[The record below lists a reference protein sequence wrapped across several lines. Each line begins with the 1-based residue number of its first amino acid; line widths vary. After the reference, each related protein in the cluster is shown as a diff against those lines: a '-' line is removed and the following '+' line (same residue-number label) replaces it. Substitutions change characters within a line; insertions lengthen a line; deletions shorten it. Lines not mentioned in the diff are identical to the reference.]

1 MDVKNIV
8 RSVFIWVTTSLGIA
22 TALYLFGNPFIPS
35 LILVLIAQYFIG
47 DIIFRVVAAKD
58 LAKTREA
65 ELEITDKMTKQ
76 YATVDCP
83 CDQKSSQLVLLNINE
98 ENLYKCN
105 KCDKELKCMVGW
117 KSVQTTTPLIED
129 PFKKFDFTKN
139 TDYQE

>member
-8 RSVFIWVTTSLGIA
+8 RSVFIWITTSLGIA
-22 TALYLFGNPFIPS
+22 TALYLFGKPFLPS
-35 LILVLIAQYFIG
+35 LLLVLIAQYFIG
-47 DIIFRVVAAKD
+47 DIIFRVMAAKD
-58 LAKTREA
+58 IAKAREV

-83 CDQKSSQLVLLNINE
+83 CDQKSSQLVMLNINE

-117 KSVQTTTPLIED
+117 KSVQTTTPLTED

-139 TDYQE
+139 TEYQE